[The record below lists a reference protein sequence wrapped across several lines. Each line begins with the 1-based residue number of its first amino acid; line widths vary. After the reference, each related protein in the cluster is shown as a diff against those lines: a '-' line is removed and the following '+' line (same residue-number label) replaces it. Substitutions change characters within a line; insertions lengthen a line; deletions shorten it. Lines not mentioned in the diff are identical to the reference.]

1 MQLETQGPHSAAR
14 LLRKVAVLLGV
25 VTLSVVASAPARAD
39 LLQKIKDRGYITIGT
54 EARYAPFEFIEKGKI
69 VGYDRDLLAH
79 VMEGL
84 PKVQVK
90 TLDLPWQGLLPG
102 LAQGKLDFV
111 VTAISVTKE
120 RAARYAVTVPVADAT
135 VAFVKRAGDDAIKE
149 SKDVIGKVVGTQIGS
164 GQLKSTQ
171 EYDATLKKQYGKGI
185 GEIKQYVGFDEAYAD
200 LLNRR
205 TDAVAQSLPPLLY
218 LQKQHPAS
226 YKVIVPPFGPKLYF
240 SWAGRNDADSK
251 TLVEFFNSRLKELN
265 HNGVMKKLEE
275 KWFGFTMDV
284 PDHSPAPTM

>member
-1 MQLETQGPHSAAR
+1 MGMETFEPNRITCLLQKAAF
-14 LLRKVAVLLGV
+14 V
-25 VTLSVVASAPARAD
+25 VGTITLCAAASAPAHAD

-54 EARYAPFEFIEKGKI
+54 EARYAPFEYIDKGKI
-69 VGYDRDLLAH
+69 VGYDRDLLDK

-84 PKVQVK
+84 PKVKVK

-102 LAQGKLDFV
+102 RAQGKLDFV

-120 RAARYAVTVPVADAT
+120 RASRYAVTVPVADAT
-135 VAFVKRAGDDAIKE
+135 VAFVKRADDGAIKE
-149 SKDVIGKVVGTQIGS
+149 SKDIVGKVVGTQIGS

-171 EYDATLKKQYGKGI
+171 EYDETLKKKYGKGI
-185 GEIKQYVGFDEAYAD
+185 AEIKQYVGFDEAYAD

-218 LQKQHPAS
+218 LQKQHPTS
-226 YKVIVPPFGPKLYF
+226 YKVILPPFGPKLYF

-251 TLVEFFNSRLKELN
+251 TLVEFFNNRLKELN
-265 HNGVMKKLEE
+265 HNGTMKKLEE
-275 KWFGFTMDV
+275 KWFGFTMEV
-284 PDHSPAPTM
+284 PDHSPTPTM